1 MSTISLIVAYAQN
14 NIIGKQ
20 GVMPWSIPADL
31 AYFKKTTMGSPII
44 MGRVTWESLGRP
56 LPGRLNIVISRNSD
70 YEAKGAELVSDLRS
84 AIELAK
90 QEAPNQEIFIIGGGQ
105 IYAEALNSGLADK
118 VYATEIHQHIEGDTS
133 FPKLDDSTWK
143 ETSRDPQPVDNNY
156 EFDFVVYQR
165 Q

>member
-90 QEAPNQEIFIIGGGQ
+90 QEAPNQEIFII
-105 IYAEALNSGLADK
+105 A
-118 VYATEIHQHIEGDTS
+118 V
-133 FPKLDDSTWK
+133 P
-143 ETSRDPQPVDNNY
+143 
-156 EFDFVVYQR
+156 
-165 Q
+165 